1 MTTRY
6 EKIDWLLSTC
16 SPAFISDCTILRE
29 LVAWM
34 NEDDFTEF
42 FNRKCSIWGI
52 DHPFA

>member
-16 SPAFISDCTILRE
+16 SPAFISDCAILRE

-34 NEDDFTEF
+34 DEDDFTEF
-42 FNRKCSIWGI
+42 FNRKCSVWGI